1 MIFFLIGYVIF
12 LILIFC
18 IVKSGKD
25 AEDNF
30 INNKRKD
37 DKNG

>member
-1 MIFFLIGYVIF
+1 MIIFLLCYVIF

-30 INNKRKD
+30 KERKD
-37 DKNG
+37 DNNG